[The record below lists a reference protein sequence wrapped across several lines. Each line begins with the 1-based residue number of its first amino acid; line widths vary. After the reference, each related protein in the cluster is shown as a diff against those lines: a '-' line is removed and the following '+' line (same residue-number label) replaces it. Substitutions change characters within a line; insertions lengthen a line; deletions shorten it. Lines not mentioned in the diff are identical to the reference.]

1 MPRIRKGYA
10 EGRWGQIH
18 YKECGPVGD
27 HEGRPLLLL
36 HQSPTDSVQFARAMR
51 PLAVR
56 GIRAIAIDLPGFGG
70 SDTPPAPPSVADY
83 AHIVP
88 AVLDHLGIAKASI
101 LGHHTGAVI
110 ATEAALH
117 AANSADPANP
127 ATSLRARSDLNMGPP
142 LVDRRSGG
150 YPYGRMAASAE
161 MASSTTRC
169 ASIA

>member
-88 AVLDHLGIAKASI
+88 AVLDHLGISTASI

-110 ATEAALH
+110 AT
-117 AANSADPANP
+117 
-127 ATSLRARSDLNMGPP
+127 GP
-142 LVDRRSGG
+142 L
-150 YPYGRMAASAE
+150 A
-161 MASSTTRC
+161 MASTVPSATWLLVV
-169 ASIA
+169 IAPQRHVPPRRYH